1 MVSLA
6 YSLWKDGQ
14 RSEAEELY
22 RRGLLIAESTLGPK
36 HPTTLHCLN
45 NLAVI
50 AKETGRTG
58 ELGRLLGRRPG
69 QSGAQPLNGCRTVM
83 RNTWA
88 QIFVRACLLNEFQQA
103 GRCSMAPAWRCYASC
118 GCFLWQL
125 SALREPRHQL
135 YSGTRKSASNRKS
148 SLVKADLLHCSQ
160 HLGIGP
166 DGRPTQK
173 CCEIL
178 EPCQLYELFACRDA
192 HFQRSQNLLLL
203 LGRRCERL
211 VDRMSPIWK
220 ICLAAFLASFVWASH
235 ESLES
240 CGELC
245 GDDSEL
251 LQIASN
257 IDSNGIIPKWFEE
270 IAKILYNSKG
280 FPFIQPWLESLELGY
295 RVDLTPMQR
304 QPPYDHAFARDIW
317 LYSTAAQC
325 PIKELKNWPADFTNP
340 RCKTF
345 APGQGKVKPFADT
358 TRPSIQALEWVGR
371 LLLIGKTKWFQKS
384 VEQLKDWTVGNHRG
398 YVATDDNAD
407 LVESIQANPD
417 YDVIFTGHSLGGA
430 AITLAAADYLH
441 RIRPA
446 LAAGKASKMAGA
458 SRFSFNEV
466 PELPECQGCDDLPK
480 QKPLPSGVHPT
491 GLVKLYTYG
500 SPRAGSPGAANM
512 LHASLNASYRVTRNG
527 DPVPLLMFCQRQG
540 SDRQAC
546 KPAEQN
552 AYHLAQEVYYPFD
565 NETHFMCNGLGEDPF
580 CADERSVETSYSLK
594 EFGDGFG
601 KIHTAYFGMGPE
613 EWCCGDTS
621 V

>member
-1 MVSLA
+1 
-6 YSLWKDGQ
+6 
-14 RSEAEELY
+14 
-22 RRGLLIAESTLGPK
+22 
-36 HPTTLHCLN
+36 
-45 NLAVI
+45 
-50 AKETGRTG
+50 
-58 ELGRLLGRRPG
+58 
-69 QSGAQPLNGCRTVM
+69 
-83 RNTWA
+83 
-88 QIFVRACLLNEFQQA
+88 
-103 GRCSMAPAWRCYASC
+103 
-118 GCFLWQL
+118 
-125 SALREPRHQL
+125 
-135 YSGTRKSASNRKS
+135 
-148 SLVKADLLHCSQ
+148 
-160 HLGIGP
+160 
-166 DGRPTQK
+166 
-173 CCEIL
+173 
-178 EPCQLYELFACRDA
+178 
-192 HFQRSQNLLLL
+192 
-203 LGRRCERL
+203 
-211 VDRMSPIWK
+211 MSPIWK

-235 ESLES
+235 EESLES

-398 YVATDDNAD
+398 YVATDDNVKAIIVSVKGTGLPGDPGFIGDFIADINANNLYGMECPILRIETKDIGGEKKIPFTNMTIGPLAKLPYIKKLPGLYHRGFCWFYNMMVLYTSYEAD

-430 AITLAAADYLH
+430 GITLAAADYLH

-527 DPVPLLMFCQRQG
+527 DPVPLLMSCQRQG

-594 EFGDGFG
+594 DIGDGFA

-621 V
+621 VWVRAVTPVCAG